1 MFTMKDLSRV
11 LPELKGLK
19 RPAIFSLSKS
29 ESAYKLSKM
38 GSQFRGHAIEK
49 MVRDGLLKKHK
60 TSYHGGSHS
69 HDITLNKDVRIEV
82 KSALATPLV
91 SSRTKKIS
99 GYKFSFKH
107 VQLSKF
113 DILFLVYV
121 TPNGL
126 KVRWM
131 TKATAREFVGN
142 HRSKASQI
150 DITTASFRNLEGTA
164 WKKLKMPVTKKKKQK
179 AKA

>member
-19 RPAIFSLSKS
+19 RPAIFSPSKNQM
-29 ESAYKLSKM
+29 AYKLSKM

-60 TSYHGGSHS
+60 ASYHGGSHS
-69 HDITLNKDVRIEV
+69 HDITINSDVRVEV
-82 KSALATPLV
+82 KSSLAVPFV
-91 SSRTKKIS
+91 SKRTKKIVS
-99 GYKFSFKH
+99 YKFTFQH

-121 TPNGL
+121 TPNGP

-131 TKATAREFVGN
+131 TKATAREFVSN

-150 DITTASFRNLEGTA
+150 DVTTSSFRNLEGTA

-179 AKA
+179 TKA